1 MSILSLQCPCENDVL
16 FLFTTI
22 SFVDVHVFIYVIY
35 TDLPVLVS
43 NTFAISDVIHSGSG
57 PPSPSGCCGWLDI
70 SD

>member
-1 MSILSLQCPCENDVL
+1 MSILSLQFPRENDVL

-43 NTFAISDVIHSGSG
+43 NTFAISDVIHVV
-57 PPSPSGCCGWLDI
+57 
-70 SD
+70 

>member
-1 MSILSLQCPCENDVL
+1 MSILSLQFQRENDVL

-43 NTFAISDVIHSGSG
+43 NTFAISDVIHVV
-57 PPSPSGCCGWLDI
+57 
-70 SD
+70 